1 MDRYLAGG
9 RRDAFTRNV
18 QSGAQNQFRSQEC
31 GPLRTFQLEQLQWWG
46 QRRDR
51 GSDGVGREA
60 LSRFPPRLGILRCQS
75 ISETRS
81 TLTAPRLGTPRA
93 KGCRRGASS
102 REEGRTR
109 WSTRRRRSVRGGRP
123 ARVGRRS
130 RSSTRQA
137 RCGRNPAPTRPPPSA
152 SKSPRNQH
160 ALAAESAKPTRQP
173 VERFGSSN
181 SMSTW
186 TFIAWPDDM
195 IYIGRCRAAGRNG
208 RATRNV
214 QSGA

>member
-1 MDRYLAGG
+1 MRVGPG
-9 RRDAFTRNV
+9 RRT
-18 QSGAQNQFRSQEC
+18 
-31 GPLRTFQLEQLQWWG
+31 W
-46 QRRDR
+46 
-51 GSDGVGREA
+51 
-60 LSRFPPRLGILRCQS
+60 
-75 ISETRS
+75 
-81 TLTAPRLGTPRA
+81 
-93 KGCRRGASS
+93 
-102 REEGRTR
+102 
-109 WSTRRRRSVRGGRP
+109 
-123 ARVGRRS
+123 
-130 RSSTRQA
+130 TRQA

-181 SMSTW
+181 SMGTW

-214 QSGA
+214 QSGAENGFRSHGCGPLRTFQLEQLQWWGQRRDRDSDGGGREALSRFPPRLGILRCQSISETRSTSTAPRPGRRSGQRLPTGMTARRPAVRGHRAGADDPCGG